1 LPQNELSAA
10 IRGGKADMT
19 LFLPKIANEF
29 IVSLCRKTQPMQF
42 LTITWNPPE
51 GIDLGFFIIRYY
63 SLMFVVAFSLGYY
76 LTKKIY
82 QREGLSQEK
91 LDSLLMYMILATLI
105 GARLGHVIF
114 YQPELF
120 LEDPLS
126 VFLPIQTVPE
136 FEFTGFQGL
145 ASHGAAIAIIIAMF
159 YYSKKVIQ
167 KPLLW
172 ILDRIIIAVAS
183 GGVFVRI
190 GNFMNSEIIGKPSGD
205 FPLGVRFIQDSIAP
219 GQAVRATGMDTPS
232 KAYDAIV
239 NNPQYADLLNSVPFR
254 HPTQLYEAAGYV
266 LVFLIC
272 WYLYWKT
279 ERRKQIG
286 YIFGVFLITLFLV
299 RFLVE
304 FVKESQGGFESLL
317 GVFTTGQWL
326 SIPFILAGIYIM
338 WKASKKPVIE
348 EK

>member
-1 LPQNELSAA
+1 
-10 IRGGKADMT
+10 MHT
-19 LFLPKIANEF
+19 
-29 IVSLCRKTQPMQF
+29 
-42 LTITWNPPE
+42 LTITWNPSE
-51 GIDLGFFIIRYY
+51 GIDLGFFMIRYY
-63 SLMFVVAFSLGYY
+63 SLMFVVAFSLGWI

-82 QREGLSQEK
+82 EREGQPQEK
-91 LDSLLMYMILATLI
+91 LDSLFIYMVVSTLL

-120 LEDPLS
+120 VEDPLS
-126 VFLPIQTVPE
+126 VFLPISTVPK

-145 ASHGAAIAIIIAMF
+145 ASHGAAIAIVIAMYF
-159 YYSKKVIQ
+159 YSKNVVK

-172 ILDRIIIAVAS
+172 VMDRIVIAVAC
-183 GGVFVRI
+183 GGIFVRI

-205 FPLGVRFIQDSIAP
+205 FPLGVRFVHEDIRP
-219 GQAVRATGMDTPS
+219 YQAVQATGLQEPS

-239 NNPQYADLLNSVPFR
+239 HNPQFSELLNTVPFR
-254 HPTQLYEAAGYV
+254 HPAQLYEAAGYV
-266 LVFLIC
+266 VVFLVC

-286 YIFGVFLITLFLV
+286 YIFGVFLILLFTV

-317 GVFTTGQWL
+317 GLLSTGQWL

-338 WKASKKPVIE
+338 WDASKKTPLPNQI
-348 EK
+348 